1 MLTLYEPLVWLAKT
15 LSELPMCYGNC
26 FLRNIPS
33 KYELN
38 RMVFGSLCEST
49 WLCAYREFFLSNLW
63 WFGGGVWEAKEK
75 EFGEESEQKDG
86 GRHRADK
93 KKKKKEECPVAERKR
108 SRRRVQ
114 EESLFR
120 SGCLNA
126 RQAEGTQTAGDGG
139 EV

>member
-1 MLTLYEPLVWLAKT
+1 MLTLYEPLVWLART
-15 LSELPMCYGNC
+15 SGELPMCYENC
-26 FLRNIPS
+26 FLRNAPS

-38 RMVFGSLCEST
+38 GMLFGSLGEST
-49 WLCAYREFFLSNLW
+49 WLCSYREFLPIQSLVVWRRRLGGEGNRIIE
-63 WFGGGVWEAKEK
+63 FGGEPN
-75 EFGEESEQKDG
+75 
-86 GRHRADK
+86 K
-93 KKKKKEECPVAERKR
+93 KTVGSIERRKKKEDCPVAERKR

-120 SGCLNA
+120 SGCLKA